1 MDRADTDMKTALG
14 LLIISIFFTI
24 QGSTNTSINNTI
36 IIAYGSSSFAYMA
49 PKIAKELQS
58 NKILYISDAIGGQ
71 IIETISAHQ
80 GSNPIRILFK
90 DTYIKGGGK
99 PNAVLIEQKY
109 SIGSLNAK
117 GIFPVR
123 LSNGIS
129 GVLDLDKKNFTTTD
143 PSKDIYIGKK
153 YLNVDF
159 GFKKYRNSIHVF
171 NIGKNNITMGDYTSE
186 QVFNGIVHMIDYI
199 ENIGNYK
206 YIVCGYYIDR
216 GMPIEKKLIILEINR
231 KLKNKYGKHYFD
243 FQDYLMSPQ
252 VWKDIDI
259 RPTLVDI
266 QYQNKYELAPS
277 LSRDAKHLSPKVDVA
292 LATILKKKLIKLNYL
307 H

>member
-1 MDRADTDMKTALG
+1 MKTALG
-14 LLIISIFFTI
+14 LLITSLFFTI

-36 IIAYGSSSFAYMA
+36 VIAYGSSSFAYMA
-49 PKIAKELQS
+49 PKIERELQS
-58 NKILYISDAIGGQ
+58 NKILYVSDAIGGQ

-90 DTYIKGGGK
+90 DTYIKGNGK

-117 GIFPVR
+117 GVFPVR
-123 LSNGIS
+123 LSNGMS

-143 PSKDIYIGKK
+143 LFKNRYISKK

-159 GFKKYRNSIHVF
+159 GFKKYRNNIHVF

-186 QVFNGIVHMIDYI
+186 QVFSGIVHMINYI

-216 GMPIEKKLIILEINR
+216 GMSTEKKLIILEINR
-231 KLKNKYGKHYFD
+231 KLRNKYGRRYFD
-243 FQDYLMSPQ
+243 FQDYLMSSQ
-252 VWKDIDI
+252 IWKDINI
-259 RPTLVDI
+259 KPTLVDI

-277 LSRDAKHLSPKVDVA
+277 LSRDAKHLSPKVDAV
-292 LATILKKKLIKLNYL
+292 LATILKKKLIKLNYI

>member
-1 MDRADTDMKTALG
+1 MKKLIG
-14 LLIISIFFTI
+14 LLLIVSSCTI
-24 QGSTNTSINNTI
+24 QGSAYNYINNPT
-36 IIAYGSSSFAYMA
+36 IIAYGSSSFYYMA
-49 PKIAKELQS
+49 PKIKNELKS
-58 NKILYISDAIGGQ
+58 KRILYISDAIGGQ
-71 IIETISAHQ
+71 IIETMSAHQ
-80 GSNPIRILFK
+80 GSNPIQIFFPEKTIR
-90 DTYIKGGGK
+90 GNGK
-99 PNAVLIEQKY
+99 PNAVLIKQKY

-117 GIFPVR
+117 GIFPVK
-123 LSNGIS
+123 LSNGVS

-277 LSRDAKHLSPKVDVA
+277 LSRDAKHLSPKVDAA